1 MSRGAR
7 TFWGGSSCE
16 SNGREGSHCR
26 PQCHRFPIEDH
37 IWWVSTKHGK
47 KQCNWWFAACG
58 GQYNWRNPNG
68 VSVIRDS
75 ADPSEAKMFRAHLGE
90 SAGGRGGWRA
100 RGVRETASWMGSLKL
115 CAATSKIMDEPRIF
129 IKMDNHEVVKIGDWR
144 SIRWRS
150 MWSGGRIDTSK
161 R

>member
-1 MSRGAR
+1 
-7 TFWGGSSCE
+7 
-16 SNGREGSHCR
+16 
-26 PQCHRFPIEDH
+26 
-37 IWWVSTKHGK
+37 
-47 KQCNWWFAACG
+47 
-58 GQYNWRNPNG
+58 
-68 VSVIRDS
+68 
-75 ADPSEAKMFRAHLGE
+75 
-90 SAGGRGGWRA
+90 
-100 RGVRETASWMGSLKL
+100 MGSLKL